1 MRGAPGSLLASVAAQ
16 PARIVES
23 AVEAGRQEVKRLVE
37 QVEDGIR
44 AEVGELADSASPDR
58 IPGLEW
64 MRDWRP
70 ER

>member
-1 MRGAPGSLLASVAAQ
+1 VAAQ
-16 PARIVES
+16 PARLVEA
-23 AVEAGRQEVKRLVE
+23 AVEAGRQEVERLVE
-37 QVEDGIR
+37 GVEESIR
-44 AEVGELADSASPDR
+44 AEVGELADSVSPDR

>member
-1 MRGAPGSLLASVAAQ
+1 MRGAPGSLLAPVAAQ
-16 PARIVES
+16 PARIVEE
-23 AVEAGRQEVKRLVE
+23 AVEAGRQEVERLVE
-37 QVEDGIR
+37 QVEESVR